1 MNTDSKIQ
9 ISSLE
14 DHGDQRGFSF
24 TVPAEALR
32 FLDGVEDIHIA
43 AILPGA
49 IRGNHFH
56 QRRRE
61 ILVFNYAGDWSFHW
75 DEGPNTPTQHRSF
88 QGTGAVLITI
98 LPGASHAVRSDGAQT
113 LMLMA
118 ASSEPYD
125 PQDWV
130 PRKVI

>member
-1 MNTDSKIQ
+1 MASDSKVQ
-9 ISSLE
+9 ISDLT

-24 TVPAEALR
+24 TVPAEALQ

-49 IRGNHFH
+49 VRGNHFH

-61 ILVFNYAGDWSFHW
+61 ILVFNYVSAWSFYW
-75 DEGPNTPTQHRSF
+75 DEGPNTPVQQRQF
-88 QGTGAVLITI
+88 QGSGAVLVTI
-98 LPGASHAVRSDGAQT
+98 LPGASHAVRNDGAQT
-113 LMLMA
+113 LTLMA

-125 PQDWV
+125 PQDSV
-130 PRKVI
+130 PRKVV